1 MNNDARSHSQRELAK
16 RAAAARWAHRPDI
29 LSEVVLTP
37 AADEAWQV
45 AGWQFLE
52 RVEQL
57 DPKAEVG
64 EECAFENPDGSLTLR
79 LTVGK
84 RVFRH
89 KVAPGLW
96 QRRELGDSPGS

>member
-1 MNNDARSHSQRELAK
+1 MDASKLAIAK
-16 RAAAARWAHRPDI
+16 RAAKARWAHRPDI

-37 AADEAWQV
+37 DADSQWV
-45 AGWQFLE
+45 TAGWQFLE
-52 RVEQL
+52 RVERL
-57 DPKAEVG
+57 DPSAQVD
-64 EECAFENPDGSLTLR
+64 EESGFENPDGSLTLR